1 MLSTRD
7 AHAKFTKLFANE
19 DNWERLREMVD
30 VESPDLRKQG
40 QLYKELKKMFPDK
53 NYTKYNKEEKERL
66 KDWKTKLTKEE
77 LEQHNEDVNQQEQ
90 VSRLQ
95 YIAPKKPGDRPHFK
109 GQVKRGK
116 DGHIMLR
123 ERIEPFWVYD
133 NFDPR
138 FVDLVKRANG

>member
-1 MLSTRD
+1 MEVYEKQKKRRIERAKGQVSDGGRTRKDLRMLHEWRLEWR
-7 AHAKFTKLFANE
+7 AWMRKKKMLVRELNAEYQRRARQIYEAVRRANE

-77 LEQHNEDVNQQEQ
+77 LEQHNKNKNQQE
-90 VSRLQ
+90 
-95 YIAPKKPGDRPHFK
+95 
-109 GQVKRGK
+109 
-116 DGHIMLR
+116 
-123 ERIEPFWVYD
+123 
-133 NFDPR
+133 
-138 FVDLVKRANG
+138 